1 MKKGLLIAILIP
13 LAQFSFAQ
21 TFTNYFDTDG
31 LVSNNVLCVDA
42 NAADNIWFGTQ
53 LGVSNFD
60 GTDWTTYETATYPD
74 MPDDNILSIYVDGI
88 DRTWIGT
95 DFGTSVLEA
104 DAWTT
109 YTTEDGLGN
118 NKVQCI
124 NQDSDGNMWF
134 GTITGLSKFDG
145 ATWTTFGTG
154 DGLPFGGVNSI
165 TLNDDG
171 NLWLGTGL
179 GGIAIYDGTEFTEI
193 TEDDGLISDKIRAID
208 FSPSGHSWVATA
220 DGVSNFDGS
229 DAIVANHTTIFTLP
243 DPDTLNP
250 IVDIKVDDNGVV
262 WAGVYVDYLVTEGGV
277 CAYNG
282 STWFEF
288 DESDGMAGP
297 VVNGLDIDENNDVW
311 VVTSTGV
318 TKISDHTLGLDQNNS
333 SETSN
338 ISFYPNPA
346 NSIINIIPTNDQ
358 LGQELTIYTIVG
370 EIVLATKIQMNMA
383 VEISNWTPG
392 VYFIV
397 SGQSREKLIVR

>member
-1 MKKGLLIAILIP
+1 MKKGLFIANLIL

-21 TFTNYFDTDG
+21 TFTNYSDVDG

-60 GTDWTTYETATYPD
+60 GASWTTYEVATYPD
-74 MPDDNILSIYVDGI
+74 MADNNILSIYVDASG
-88 DRTWIGT
+88 RTWIGT

-109 YTTEDGLGN
+109 YTTDDGLGN

-124 NQDSDGNMWF
+124 SQDSDGNMWF

-145 ATWTTFGTG
+145 AAWTNFGTG

-165 TLNDDG
+165 TPNADG

-179 GGIAIYDGTEFTEI
+179 GGVAIYNGTDFTEI

-208 FSPSGHSWVATA
+208 FSPSGQTWVATA
-220 DGVSNFDGS
+220 DGVATLN
-229 DAIVANHTTIFTLP
+229 DADVVIANHTTIFTLP
-243 DPDTLNP
+243 EPDTLNP
-250 IVDIKVDDNGVV
+250 IVDVKVDDNGVV
-262 WAGVYVDYLVTEGGV
+262 WAGVYVDYLVSEGGV

-288 DESDGMAGP
+288 DMSDGLAGP
-297 VVNGLDIDENNDVW
+297 VINGLDIDENNDVW

-318 TKISDHTLGLDQNNS
+318 TKISDHTLDLDQNGVRKIS
-333 SETSN
+333 SLN
-338 ISFYPNPA
+338 CYPNPT
-346 NSIINIIPTNDQ
+346 NSVLNIDPATEQ
-358 LGQELTIYTIVG
+358 LGQELTIYNVLG
-370 EIVLATKIQMNMA
+370 ETVLATKMTLNLTI
-383 VEISNWTPG
+383 EISNWNPG
-392 VYFIV
+392 LYFMV
-397 SGQSREKLIVR
+397 SGQSREKLIVE